1 MALVQAKEGDEDS
14 DVGAPAAST
23 YKTHSTGILDVL
35 EDLKEK
41 AEAELADARKAETNE
56 KHSFAM
62 MKQSLEDQMAADTKD
77 LTAEKAA
84 KAASEESK
92 ATAEGDLAVT
102 IKDLSTSEDSLATAN
117 GDCMTTA
124 SDHEATVAARNEELK
139 VIATAKKILT
149 ESTSGAV
156 EQTYSLLQTGS
167 FSKSTSQLQTRADLA
182 NSEVIA
188 LVKKLAREQHSSALA
203 QLASRIATVV
213 KYGSRN
219 GDDPFKKVKGLIS
232 DMILKLEAEAQA
244 EATEK
249 AYCDEQMAKTE
260 AKKSELDTTIA
271 KLTSK
276 IDQAAAKSAQLKEEV
291 KELEAELASLAK
303 MQAEMDKIR
312 AETHEEYTVAKAELE
327 EGLGGVRKALGML
340 KEYYGSAAAAMVQL
354 GDAMQQPAKP
364 EGFEKAKGAGGSIID
379 ILEVCE
385 SDFATNLA
393 KEETEEADAESEYEK
408 TTQENKVT
416 KTLKD
421 QDVKYKSQEA
431 TALDKTISELTSDKD
446 TTSTELSAVMEYYGK
461 IKERCI
467 AKPET
472 YESRKAR
479 REAEIA
485 GLKEALSILEGEA
498 ALLQRRKRAG
508 RSAAFLQ

>member
-1 MALVQAKEGDEDS
+1 
-14 DVGAPAAST
+14 
-23 YKTHSTGILDVL
+23 
-35 EDLKEK
+35 
-41 AEAELADARKAETNE
+41 
-56 KHSFAM
+56 
-62 MKQSLEDQMAADTKD
+62 
-77 LTAEKAA
+77 
-84 KAASEESK
+84 
-92 ATAEGDLAVT
+92 
-102 IKDLSTSEDSLATAN
+102 
-117 GDCMTTA
+117 
-124 SDHEATVAARNEELK
+124 
-139 VIATAKKILT
+139 
-149 ESTSGAV
+149 
-156 EQTYSLLQTGS
+156 
-167 FSKSTSQLQTRADLA
+167 LA

-232 DMILKLEAEAQA
+232 DMILKLEAEAEA

-249 AYCDEQMAKTE
+249 GYCDEQMAKTE
-260 AKKSELDTTIA
+260 AKKSELDTTIG

-276 IDQAAAKSAQLKEEV
+276 IDQAAAKSAQLKAEV

-364 EGFEKAKGAGGSIID
+364 EGFAKAKGAGGSIID

-416 KTLKD
+416 KALKD